1 MESSFLSTNLLLRD
15 LRLFRYILQK
25 VRNVTF
31 NGCFCTIFKTRAQ
44 FDCLHNRFGGYLC
57 CSVSRGKNGNGDSCV
72 LLLPDVQGMKEKQ
85 PCLVQCRHGFF
96 GRRLSKSWKP
106 KHSQAIE
113 GKRPVIAK
121 RRFSHVTHDQIIFPF
136 CRRSWDDGGRTSSR
150 WSVGEAF
157 DGHKSRKS
165 NAGKE
170 LLRAR

>member
-1 MESSFLSTNLLLRD
+1 MSRSMPASGQFPKLGSTVGS
-15 LRLFRYILQK
+15 LQ
-25 VRNVTF
+25 
-31 NGCFCTIFKTRAQ
+31 
-44 FDCLHNRFGGYLC
+44 NRFGGYLR
-57 CSVSRGKNGNGDSCV
+57 CSVTRGKNGNGDSCV
-72 LLLPDVQGMKEKQ
+72 SLPPDVQGVKEKQ

-106 KHSQAIE
+106 KHPSAIE

-121 RRFSHVTHDQIIFPF
+121 QRFSYMTHDQIVFPF

-150 WSVGEAF
+150 WTVGEAF